1 MKVLISDYNQILE
14 FLLSKVLAR
23 IMLAQKFN
31 VRNNIKSLFAFI
43 FFFQNYYVEVNRLL
57 RIDNNLF
64 EFVYIYEGMA

>member
-1 MKVLISDYNQILE
+1 MSERILNHTVP
-14 FLLSKVLAR
+14 L
-23 IMLAQKFN
+23 
-31 VRNNIKSLFAFI
+31 